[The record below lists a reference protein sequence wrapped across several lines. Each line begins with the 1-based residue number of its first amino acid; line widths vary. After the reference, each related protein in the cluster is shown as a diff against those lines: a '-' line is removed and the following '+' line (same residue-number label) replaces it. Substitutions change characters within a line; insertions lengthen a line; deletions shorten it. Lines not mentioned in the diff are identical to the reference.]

1 MSKIAIVTDSAVCL
15 PEELIQKYGIHIVP
29 TLVRKGQDF
38 FKDGVEVTFQQVY
51 RWLREGDRLGS
62 SQPSVGDF
70 FNFFSEL
77 SKKAEAIISIVLT
90 GELSGTYNSAVGAAK
105 MVTDIPIQV
114 IDSRTLS
121 MAQGFIVLAAARAIE
136 AGKSL
141 AEVVE
146 KAKAMVP
153 KVNLLAALETLE
165 YAHRSGRVPGIAALA
180 GSLLKICPILEVK
193 DNQIKVFAAVRTK
206 RRAVERLL
214 EEAKRRVGE
223 SPAHVAIVHGDVREE
238 AERLKERLAQ
248 HFNLVELY
256 IAEIPAIL
264 GVHTG
269 PGALGLAFYK
279 EE

>member
-1 MSKIAIVTDSAVCL
+1 MSKIAIVADSSVCL
-15 PEELIQKYGIHIVP
+15 PEELIQEYGIHIVP

-38 FKDGVEVTFQQVY
+38 FKDGVEITYQQVY
-51 RWLREGDRLGS
+51 RWLREGHRLYT

-70 FNFFSEL
+70 LNFFSEL
-77 SKKAEAIISIVLT
+77 SKKAEGIISIVLT
-90 GELSGTYNSAVGAAK
+90 GELSGTYNSALGAAK
-105 MVTDIPIQV
+105 MLTNIPIQV
-114 IDSRTLS
+114 VDSRTIS
-121 MAQGFIVLAAARAIE
+121 MAHGFIVLAAARAIE
-136 AGKSL
+136 AGNSL
-141 AEVVE
+141 AQVVE
-146 KAKAMVP
+146 RAKAMIP

-180 GSLLKICPILEVK
+180 GSFLKICPILEVK
-193 DNQIKVFAAVRTK
+193 DNQIKVFATVRTK

-223 SPAHVAIVHGDVREE
+223 SPAHVAIIHGDVREE

-256 IAEIPAIL
+256 IAEIPAVL
-264 GVHTG
+264 GVHAG

-279 EE
+279 ED